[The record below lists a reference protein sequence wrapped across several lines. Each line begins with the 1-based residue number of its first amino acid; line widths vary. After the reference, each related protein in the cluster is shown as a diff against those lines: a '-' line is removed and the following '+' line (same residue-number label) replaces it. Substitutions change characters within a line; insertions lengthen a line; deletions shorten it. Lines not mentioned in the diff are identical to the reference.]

1 MKISDSQ
8 KSLAAVLHSYD
19 TLRTTASLLNDEA
32 EYLSETND
40 AELETT

>member
-1 MKISDSQ
+1 
-8 KSLAAVLHSYD
+8 LHSYD

-40 AELETT
+40 AELET